1 MSTHDNRSIVER
13 YAQAL
18 PSDFATLAS
27 QNYPG
32 GLPDLKPKR
41 IVGSEDRWVVT
52 PSYTPLRIMGTGDI
66 YVIQSE
72 GA

>member
-27 QNYPG
+27 QNYPLAYRTSSRNESWAARIG
-32 GLPDLKPKR
+32 GSSLLATR
-41 IVGSEDRWVVT
+41 RFGSWAPET
-52 PSYTPLRIMGTGDI
+52 ST
-66 YVIQSE
+66 
-72 GA
+72 